1 MTQQEQRVNI
11 LLDFEMLGP
20 GDAAKVIGV
29 GASVF
34 GLGSDDE
41 PTARLVYE
49 AWPISAA
56 RQDARTLTLDTIAWW
71 SRQAPAVR
79 DVAFAGIGGNARGEG
94 GKPLRLAVKELVDAT
109 TLAAAEETSVTS
121 ELEVREI
128 DRASPEVW
136 RRITWWA
143 KPAAADLSLWMSL
156 LREFR
161 PDLSMLYGRVRDAR
175 TLWDAAELATGV
187 KVEEAPRDA
196 DDVHAPGADSLATAW
211 ACARAMRLL
220 RRARLDPFEDGVVI
234 DPRPASPENTCG
246 PACGGWCQASGY
258 GDRGVARCTGA
269 TLDPRPVGP
278 TLTA

>member
-1 MTQQEQRVNI
+1 MIQHEQRVNI

-29 GASVF
+29 GASSF
-34 GLGSDDE
+34 GLDREGM
-41 PTARLVYE
+41 PYACPIYE
-49 AWPISAA
+49 AWPISAV
-56 RQDARTLTLDTIAWW
+56 RQESRTLTLDTIAWW

-94 GKPLRLAVKELVDAT
+94 GKPLRLAVKELIEQALISAGDHGA
-109 TLAAAEETSVTS
+109 
-121 ELEVREI
+121 
-128 DRASPEVW
+128 DPW
-136 RRITWWA
+136 RQIMWWA

-187 KVEEAPRDA
+187 KVEEAPRDP

-220 RRARLDPFEDGVVI
+220 K
-234 DPRPASPENTCG
+234 PAHSG
-246 PACGGWCQASGY
+246 PADVDCAVY
-258 GDRGVARCTGA
+258 PNPA
-269 TLDPRPVGP
+269 P
-278 TLTA
+278 

>member
-1 MTQQEQRVNI
+1 MTQDRVNI

-29 GASVF
+29 GASLF
-34 GLGSDDE
+34 RLRFDDE
-41 PTARLVYE
+41 PEARLIYE

-94 GKPLRLAVKELVDAT
+94 GKPLRLAVKELVDAAMT
-109 TLAAAEETSVTS
+109 VATCETPPTSTWNNGAE
-121 ELEVREI
+121 
-128 DRASPEVW
+128 AW

-175 TLWDAAELATGV
+175 TLWDAAELTTGR
-187 KVEEAPRDA
+187 KVEEAPRDP

>member
-1 MTQQEQRVNI
+1 MTQPEQRVNI

-29 GASVF
+29 GASIF
-34 GLGSDDE
+34 GLGPDDE

-94 GKPLRLAVKELVDAT
+94 GKSLRLAVKELVEAAM
-109 TLAAAEETSVTS
+109 LAVAEETRRVTI
-121 ELEVREI
+121 ETA
-128 DRASPEVW
+128 DADVW

-175 TLWDAAELATGV
+175 TLWDDAETASGV
-187 KVEEAPRDA
+187 EVKEDPRNA
-196 DDVHAPGADSLATAW
+196 DNVHAPGADSLATAW

-220 RRARLDPFEDGVVI
+220 KRARNGPVDVDRAVAI
-234 DPRPASPENTCG
+234 IPENKCG
-246 PACGGWCQASGY
+246 PACEGWCQASGY
-258 GDRGVARCTGA
+258 GDRGVARCNGA
-269 TLDPRPVGP
+269 TLDQGPAGP
-278 TLTA
+278 TLTT

>member
-1 MTQQEQRVNI
+1 MIQQEQRVNI

-94 GKPLRLAVKELVDAT
+94 GKALRLAVKELVDAT
-109 TLAAAEETSVTS
+109 TLAAAEETRRVTI
-121 ELEVREI
+121 ETA
-128 DRASPEVW
+128 DADAW

-175 TLWDAAELATGV
+175 TLWDAAELATGRE
-187 KVEEAPRDA
+187 VEEAPRDV
-196 DDVHAPGADSLATAW
+196 DGVHAPGADSLATAW
-211 ACARAMRLL
+211 ACARALRLL
-220 RRARLDPFEDGVVI
+220 KPPRSGPADVDRAVDIVPK
-234 DPRPASPENTCG
+234 NTCG
-246 PACGGWCQASGY
+246 PAREGWCQASGY
-258 GDRGVARCTGA
+258 GDRGVAHCGDA
-269 TLDPRPVGP
+269 TRVP
-278 TLTA
+278 

>member
-1 MTQQEQRVNI
+1 VTQPEQRVNI

-29 GASVF
+29 GASSF
-34 GLGSDDE
+34 GLDKEGM
-41 PTARLVYE
+41 PYACPIYE

-94 GKPLRLAVKELVDAT
+94 GKALRLAVKELVEAAMLAVAKETRQVTIETADAD
-109 TLAAAEETSVTS
+109 A
-121 ELEVREI
+121 
-128 DRASPEVW
+128 W

-143 KPAAADLSLWMSL
+143 KPAAVDLSLWMSL

-187 KVEEAPRDA
+187 KVEEAPRDP

-220 RRARLDPFEDGVVI
+220 K
-234 DPRPASPENTCG
+234 PAHSG
-246 PACGGWCQASGY
+246 PADVDHAVY
-258 GDRGVARCTGA
+258 PNPA
-269 TLDPRPVGP
+269 P
-278 TLTA
+278 